1 MASAKGVRSAASGG
15 SRNTGGASV
24 KKLEEELNATGKK
37 LSNMKAAAQ
46 RAKANAGMAGKSLVH
61 SAETVVTAGL
71 SSAVSGVVPKK
82 HRKFVRIGRISA
94 ALVLGGAGLY
104 RTLNGKDGCHLSA
117 VSDGFAA
124 SKVSESLFLYANQMS
139 AKKGWMGKSTDEQGN
154 VIGGPVGDAGFVP
167 EIAVTPPAG
176 QLTDVGV
183 QEVYPDDPVLASFR
197 NKGLARA
204 RA

>member
-15 SRNTGGASV
+15 RRSGGTSV
-24 KKLEEELNATGKK
+24 KKLEEQLSSADKK

-46 RAKANAGMAGKSLVH
+46 RAKANASKAGKSLVH
-61 SAETVVTAGL
+61 TGETVLTAGV
-71 SSAVSGVVPKK
+71 SSAVSGLVSAK
-82 HRKFVRIGRISA
+82 HRKYVRIGRITA
-94 ALVLGGAGLY
+94 ALLTGGAGLV
-104 RTLNGKDGCHLSA
+104 RTLNGKDGCHLAA

-124 SKVSESLFLYANQMS
+124 SELSESLFLYANRMS
-139 AKKGWMGKSTDEQGN
+139 AKKGWMGKSMGTEGN
-154 VIGGPVGDAGFVP
+154 VVGDIGDAGFVP